1 MAIYNLEEFQTLVL
15 SSKLEFLNVRRTT
28 NNLDKLDWD
37 NNKLKKMLCGM
48 NSDDFQKTVKNCKI
62 NDCPSAEYVDADQY
76 EVHWDEDAC
85 IRRNRNDL
93 ARSTVSLSLKIAII
107 TLDDGELA
115 GLVTFHLSGS
125 PN

>member
-1 MAIYNLEEFQTLVL
+1 M
-15 SSKLEFLNVRRTT
+15 EFLNVRRTT
-28 NNLDKLDWD
+28 TNLDKLDWD

-48 NSDDFQKTVKNCKI
+48 SSADFQKTVKNCKI
-62 NDCPSAEYVDADQY
+62 NDCRSADYIDADQY

-85 IRRNRNDL
+85 IRRDRNDF

-107 TLDDGELA
+107 ILDDGEQA